1 MGFFRTKQLP
11 LLNNTGLSI
20 LEVLIALSIMSI
32 GVLGVGIMQFW
43 TVKNNTT
50 GNVFTQA
57 NMLAQAQMEF
67 LKNQDINATP
77 TSPLDAGSYTDPN
90 NPMDEFGNPGGIY
103 NRSWTI
109 TEYGSFSRQ
118 VVVTVSWT
126 RPGGAKSVVVSSIT
140 RGNGI

>member
-1 MGFFRTKQLP
+1 MSLLKTKISIFA
-11 LLNNTGLSI
+11 NSKGLSL

-32 GVLGVGIMQFW
+32 GILGVGVMQFW
-43 TVKNNTT
+43 TVKNNTS

-67 LKNQDINATP
+67 LKNQDINETP
-77 TSPLDAGSYTDPN
+77 TSPLDAGSYTDPD

-103 NRSWTI
+103 NRSWTVS
-109 TEYGSFSRQ
+109 EYGSFSRQ

-126 RPGGAKSVVVSSIT
+126 RPGGTRSVIISSIT